1 MVPAVRLK
9 GRKEALSVTRRFA
22 LVGAVAAVMAL
33 MAAVFANPAGAAQP
47 VTGLDASYMSGN
59 GEVPGP
65 GDPDGSG
72 TANVVLIP
80 SQNRICYSLT
90 ASNIAPA
97 TAAYIQRGAFHEV
110 GPIVLDLN
118 PPLPESASSGCT
130 SVDPGLLESLLR
142 SPESYYVNVDNA
154 EFPNGAIRGQL
165 SKTAVS

>member
-1 MVPAVRLK
+1 MRRLD
-9 GRKEALSVTRRFA
+9 

-33 MAAVFANPAGAAQP
+33 MAVFANPAGAVQP
-47 VTGLDASYMSGN
+47 VTGLDASYMSGH

-72 TANVVLIP
+72 TANVVLIS
-80 SQNRICYSLT
+80 SQNRICYSLK

-97 TAAYIQRGAFHEV
+97 TAAHIQRGAFHEA

-118 PPLPESASSGCT
+118 PPLAEGASSGCT
-130 SVDPGLLESLLR
+130 SVDPALLESLLR

-154 EFPNGAIRGQL
+154 KFPNGAIRGQL
-165 SKTAVS
+165 SKTAVSSFSYG